1 MTQKE
6 DPRQLDLPLAF
17 PELNQDQPLLPVRM
31 VNEYQYCPRLAYLEW
46 VQGEWASSADTVQGT
61 HAHRRV
67 DKPGGKLPAP
77 EDVEQG
83 ETIHARSVTLSSNKI
98 GIIAKLDL
106 IEEQDGEAIP
116 VDYKRGKR
124 PHIAKGVYDPERVQL
139 CAQGMLLAEHG
150 YNCNSGV
157 IYYVASKERVRVP
170 FDDELR
176 QLTQSAIDGMR
187 LLAAAKH
194 IPPPLED
201 SPKCP
206 RCSLVG
212 ICLPDE
218 VGLLQHGSEQPPRP
232 LAISRDEAL
241 PVYVQAWKAKV
252 AKSGQRLTISV
263 DDDKPQEVRL
273 IDVSQLVLQ
282 GNIYLTT
289 PCLHELMKRGI
300 NVSWH
305 TFGGWFRGHTIGSGH
320 NNIELRIIQHRHAND
335 EKFCLRLART
345 LVANKIH
352 NCRILLRRNW
362 RDPDTPPAELMQSLK
377 EDIAHARRAK
387 SLQQLLGVEGA
398 AAARYFGAFSKLI
411 KPDPSNALAFDFTH
425 RNRRPPADPV
435 NAMLSFAY
443 SMLVRH
449 FTVTASAVGLEA
461 YLGFYHQPRFS
472 RPALAL
478 DLMEPFRPLLAD
490 SAVIQAINNQEVRA
504 TDFINIRGASN
515 LTPDGRK
522 RFIAAFERR
531 LDQEFTHPVFGY
543 RISYRRTLEVQ
554 CRLLARHL
562 LGELPDYPELRSR

>member
-1 MTQKE
+1 MIPHELPGQIE
-6 DPRQLDLPLAF
+6 LPLSF
-17 PELNQDQPLLPVRM
+17 PELNRDQPPVPVRM
-31 VNEYQYCPRLAYLEW
+31 VNEFQYCPRLAYLEW
-46 VQGEWASSADTVQGT
+46 VQGEWADSADTVQGT

-77 EDVEQG
+77 KEIEQG
-83 ETIHARSVTLSSNKI
+83 ETVHARSVTLSSETI
-98 GIIAKLDL
+98 GIVAKLDL
-106 IEEQDGEAIP
+106 IEEQDGEVIP

-124 PHIAKGVYDPERVQL
+124 PHIAQGVYDPKRVQL
-139 CAQGMLLAEHG
+139 CAQGMLLNEHG
-150 YNCNSGV
+150 YHCTHGI
-157 IYYVASKERVRVP
+157 IYYVAGKERVKVP
-170 FDDELR
+170 FDDQLH
-176 QLTQSAIDGMR
+176 QLTHNAIDGLR
-187 LLAAAKH
+187 LLAAAGR

-218 VGLLQHGSEQPPRP
+218 VGLLQHGSEQAPRP
-232 LAISRDEAL
+232 LAIARDEAL

-252 AKSGQRLTISV
+252 AKSGERLVISV
-263 DDDKPQEVRL
+263 DDEKVKEVRL

-282 GNIYLTT
+282 GNVYLTT

-300 NVSWH
+300 PVSYH
-305 TFGGWFRGHTIGSGH
+305 TYGGWFRGHTVGSGH
-320 NNIELRIIQHRHAND
+320 NNIELRIAQHRQARD
-335 EKFCLRLART
+335 KKFCLRLART
-345 LVANKIH
+345 LIANKIH

-362 RDPDTPPAELMQSLK
+362 RDPEHTPDELMQSLK

-387 SLQQLLGVEGA
+387 NLQELLGVEGA
-398 AAARYFGAFSKLI
+398 AAARYFGNFSKLI
-411 KPDPSNALAFDFTH
+411 KPDPADAMAFDFTH

-435 NAMLSFAY
+435 NALLSFAY
-443 SMLVRH
+443 TMLMRS
-449 FTVTASAVGLEA
+449 FTNSASAIGLEA

-472 RPALAL
+472 RAALAL

-490 SAVIQAINNQEVRA
+490 SAVIQAINNQEVRS

-515 LTPDGRK
+515 LTADGRK

-543 RISYRRTLEVQ
+543 RISYRRSLEVQ